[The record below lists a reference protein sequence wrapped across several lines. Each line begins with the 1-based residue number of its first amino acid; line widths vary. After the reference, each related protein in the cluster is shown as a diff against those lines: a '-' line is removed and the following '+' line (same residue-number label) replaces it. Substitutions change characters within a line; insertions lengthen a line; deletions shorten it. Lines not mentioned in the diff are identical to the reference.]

1 MKPTKTWILVADGG
15 RARILEV
22 AGKGKVLRMIS
33 GSDAKLDNPPSHEQG
48 RDRPARVHEL
58 VGNVRHAVEP
68 RHDPHRARETLFARQ
83 LGAMLGGYAARN
95 DFDRL
100 VLVAP
105 AAMLGDLR
113 RALQPQVLE
122 KVVAE
127 VDKDLT
133 KIPTHNVLAHIN
145 DVLVGTRCNGA

>member
-1 MKPTKTWILVADGG
+1 MKPTRTWILVADGG

-22 AGKGKVLRMIS
+22 VGKGKVARMIS

-48 RDRPARVHEL
+48 RDRPARVHES
-58 VGNVRHAVEP
+58 VGNVRHAIEP

-83 LGAMLGGYAARN
+83 LGIMLGDYAFRN

-100 VLVAP
+100 VIVAP
-105 AAMLGDLR
+105 APMLGDLR
-113 RALQPQVLE
+113 RVLQPEVLG

-127 VDKDLT
+127 IDKDLT
-133 KIPTHNVLAHIN
+133 KIPTHDVLSHID
-145 DVLVGTRCNGA
+145 DVLVG